1 MKLLTQL
8 SQDNPGVSKE
18 EYNLAKER
26 MKLEKRYQNDHNGGY
41 TYIDATGV
49 SIPLTPFMMKEWAHA
64 LVSCYIFSFTLS

>member
-8 SQDNPGVSKE
+8 SQDNPGLSKE
-18 EYNLAKER
+18 EYNLAEEC
-26 MKLEKRYQNDHNGGY
+26 MKLEKRYQNDHDGGY
-41 TYIDATGV
+41 MYINATGV